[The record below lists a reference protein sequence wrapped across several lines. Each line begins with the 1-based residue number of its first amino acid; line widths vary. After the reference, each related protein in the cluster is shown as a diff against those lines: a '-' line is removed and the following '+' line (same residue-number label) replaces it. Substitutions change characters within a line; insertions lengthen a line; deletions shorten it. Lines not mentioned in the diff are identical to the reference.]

1 MSIDCSNYDN
11 KNCPKE
17 QILKRKVVSD
27 TLNVLMVG
35 CWGVY
40 CWDGPIQT
48 FEYDTDMKKIVYP
61 EKKAEYGSLRVV
73 NGMIK
78 YSEKN
83 TTHAL
88 FLAGDN
94 VYDYNEPKDKLIE
107 LIKSGNPPDKKSY
120 KKDDKISGQ
129 NIDKQLQEGFLKC
142 VKKVNV
148 PDFFIA
154 IGNHDIQ
161 TCYDL
166 NRQLNFS
173 TESKN
178 NYNLPSLYYNVVY
191 ELNDYKVNFIVLDT
205 NVFEDKAINCYG
217 NEYKLEEKLKLIDDQ
232 IAWVIKTLLT
242 NNCEW
247 NIIIGHIPYKANL
260 HKNPKKKE
268 LDHKINNQLNY
279 LFHYIKLIEDK
290 GPKVQVYFC
299 ADEHNQQFL
308 YDNDTNMS
316 LIVAGS
322 GGTKLDKN
330 IINGRYFNSEQ
341 APVYTAYTS
350 NNFGFTSF
358 NFNKENLKITFFDS
372 VDKDNSI
379 IKKFETNIKCDGTIL
394 NKTLF

>member
-1 MSIDCSNYDN
+1 
-11 KNCPKE
+11 
-17 QILKRKVVSD
+17 
-27 TLNVLMVG
+27 MVG

-48 FEYDTDMKKIVYP
+48 FEYDTKAQKIVYP
-61 EKKAEYGSLRVV
+61 EKKVDYGSLRVV

-78 YSEKN
+78 YSQN
-83 TTHAL
+83 TDPTHAL

-94 VYDYNEPKDKLIE
+94 VYNYNKPKDKLIE
-107 LIKSGNPPDKKSY
+107 LINSGNPPSKKSY
-120 KKDDKISGQ
+120 KKDSNISSQ
-129 NIDKQLQEGFLKC
+129 NIDKQLQKGFLNC
-142 VKKVNV
+142 AKKVNV
-148 PDFFIA
+148 QDFFIA

-166 NRQLNFS
+166 NQQLNFS
-173 TESKN
+173 TDSKN

-191 ELNDYKVNFIVLDT
+191 QLNNYKVNFIVLDT
-205 NVFEDKAINCYG
+205 NVFEDKAINCNG
-217 NEYKLEEKLKLIDDQ
+217 DEYKLEEKLKLINNQ
-232 IAWVIKTLLT
+232 ISWVIQTLLK

-260 HKNPKKKE
+260 HKKPKDKE
-268 LDHKINNQLNY
+268 LDHTINNQLNY
-279 LFHYIKLIEDK
+279 LFHYIKLIENDK

-308 YDNDTNMS
+308 YDNDKNMS

-330 IINGRYFNSEQ
+330 IINGRYFNNEEH
-341 APVYTAYTS
+341 APVYTSYTS

-358 NFNKENLKITFFDS
+358 NFDKENLKITFFDS
-372 VDKDNSI
+372 IDKDKNNM
-379 IKKFETNIKCDGTIL
+379 IKKFETNIRLDGTIL
-394 NKTLF
+394 NKKLF